1 MSFAKGTTPRK
12 SPESK
17 PRNGDEKTTDVTKEA
32 VKRSSSR
39 VLHVS
44 VTDDTQIVSIP
55 RDQEDAFDVWAVYSH
70 AVYATK
76 KEQRFLKRS
85 LQSRIHENIAQC
97 SNLFPL
103 IGNDQEGKQSTPTG
117 NSGRRMDGS
126 FVSTLQAQGYGK
138 NIAACAMCVLSVWP
152 SLPINNRPPMSTKVQ
167 RSFEDLQA
175 GTHLYV
181 FNEKPNSPLLCDT
194 ALRLLHSI
202 DGDEVSVT
210 IFNATE
216 RSVIDG
222 YIPLSF
228 VVSLSFGLEPVE
240 RVRHLKKTGTITCS
254 NGNQTTEET
263 SKRAFTLHCS
273 APELFYVTFIAE
285 TQEDFDKWTCVIDYF
300 ALLNSCYR
308 TYLQSR

>member
-1 MSFAKGTTPRK
+1 MNFAKGATPRK
-12 SPESK
+12 SLNSK
-17 PRNGDEKTTDVTKEA
+17 RRNGAEKTTDVPKDA
-32 VKRSSSR
+32 VKHSRTR

-55 RDQEDAFDVWAVYSH
+55 RDQEDPFDVWAVYSH
-70 AVYATK
+70 VVYATK

-85 LQSRIHENIAQC
+85 LQSRIHESIVQC

-103 IGNDQEGKQSTPTG
+103 TGNDQEGKQSTPTG
-117 NSGRRMDGS
+117 NSSRRMNAS

-138 NIAACAMCVLSVWP
+138 SIAACAMCVLSVWP
-152 SLPINNRPPMSTKVQ
+152 SLPVKNRPPLSTKVQ
-167 RSFEDLQA
+167 RSFEALQA

-202 DGDEVSVT
+202 DRDEVSVT

-216 RSVIDG
+216 RTVIDG

-240 RVRHLKKTGTITCS
+240 RARHLNKTGTIKCS
-254 NGNQTTEET
+254 NGHQTTEET

-273 APELFYVTFIAE
+273 APELFYVTFIAA
-285 TQEDFDKWTCVIDYF
+285 TQEDFNKWTCVIDYF
-300 ALLNSCYR
+300 VLLNSCYR
-308 TYLQSR
+308 AYLQSR